1 MISKYYQ
8 VFALILVLAGFQTA
22 LAQYT
27 SKVVEFEP
35 NDVSVLYNNGAISTG
50 TMSKSGVVAP
60 TNYQWS
66 ECQNDTGNTTETNT
80 SNGYNAS
87 VNGFHLAD
95 NFTVP
100 AGQNWRI
107 SSISVWGFFQGWTA
121 SQSPFSGGF
130 LRIWNGR
137 PGDVGST
144 VVFGDTTTNRL
155 LSSTEANIY
164 AINNSS
170 IPAPGTTPVTT
181 RRLWE
186 NKLSVSPTFTLGE
199 GTYWIEFATTTFANA
214 NHFYRNVISLNNR
227 TQAGWNA
234 RQFTV
239 STNAWTNILDNGNPA
254 SAPDVPQD
262 IAFKVNG
269 TIASTNNASK
279 FMDYDGDG
287 KTDFGL
293 TRWGPAPSSPTE
305 WFILRN
311 NGSGVDY
318 NYAQLGL
325 RAAAKPDIQW
335 DSYS

>member
-1 MISKYYQ
+1 MVKPRAMWVQ
-8 VFALILVLAGFQTA
+8 
-22 LAQYT
+22 
-27 SKVVEFEP
+27 P
-35 NDVSVLYNNGAISTG
+35 
-50 TMSKSGVVAP
+50 
-60 TNYQWS
+60 WS
-66 ECQNDTGNTTETNT
+66 F
-80 SNGYNAS
+80 
-87 VNGFHLAD
+87 VN
-95 NFTVP
+95 
-100 AGQNWRI
+100 
-107 SSISVWGFFQGWTA
+107 
-121 SQSPFSGGF
+121 
-130 LRIWNGR
+130 
-137 PGDVGST
+137 
-144 VVFGDTTTNRL
+144 TTTNRL

-254 SAPDVPQD
+254 SAPDVPQTSLS
-262 IAFKVNG
+262 K
-269 TIASTNNASK
+269 STARLLQPTTLQNLWIMTATAK
-279 FMDYDGDG
+279 QILVLLVG
-287 KTDFGL
+287 
-293 TRWGPAPSSPTE
+293 GPALSSPTE

-318 NYAQLGL
+318 NYAGV
-325 RAAAKPDIQW
+325 RSSRRNKPDI
-335 DSYS
+335 